1 MMTDPELAAQVE
13 RERVELKAAPVV
25 PSAGT
30 IARCWWCGRVIVGEP
45 TLVETVGGRERY
57 KGRCCHAE

>member
-1 MMTDPELAAQVE
+1 MTTDDLAAQVE
-13 RERVELKAAPVV
+13 RERAELKAAPSV

-30 IARCWWCGRVIVGEP
+30 ITRCWWCGRVIVGES
-45 TLVETVGGRERY
+45 TLVETVGGRGRY